1 MIFISNKNLLWY
13 LNCVLDYREKL
24 EQAIERHEHA
34 EKSANKEWRM
44 KEEEMNSLR
53 AMVEK
58 QNNELQQ
65 LRYGRWVVCGV
76 VFT

>member
-1 MIFISNKNLLWY
+1 MILIENKNLLWY
-13 LNCVLDYREKL
+13 LNCVLDCRQKL
-24 EQAIERHEHA
+24 EQEIERHEHE

-44 KEEEMNSLR
+44 KEEEIHSLR

-65 LRYGRWVVCGV
+65 LRYGLWAGCGV
-76 VFT
+76 FFT